1 MIGWFMLPRI
11 AFGPRQ
17 PTLADLAISRSG
29 VRAPRGGLGLSALEQ
44 AGIETPVFQGATQNS
59 QGVKSGWPRDYV
71 RRLAFSDTAAIV
83 ASVAFAQLV
92 RFGTSPATLKSE
104 LSVYSYTLVS
114 GVLVTAWFMALTLV
128 RSREPR
134 AVGTGLD
141 EYRRVVGASTALFGA
156 IAIVSYLLK
165 LEVARGYLA
174 VALPL
179 GLTTLLVGRWLW
191 RKWLSKERLD
201 GRLTSTVLVVGS
213 HRAAA
218 GMAQTFERAQ
228 AAGYRVAGVCVPGW
242 GKSKGSSLDIDGH
255 AVPVLGDENAVPH
268 ALAKTGADIVA
279 VSNTDYL
286 GPEGMRALAWQLEAV
301 DVGLVVAP
309 SVVDVAGPRLQ
320 IHPVAGLPLLHVD
333 RPQYRG
339 AVKVGKLALDG
350 FVATIAFFCLSPL
363 LLVVALLIKWDS
375 RGPILYKAE
384 RIGRNGEPFNMLKF
398 RSMVV
403 DAERHR
409 LALVARNQAS
419 GPLFK
424 IHADPRVTRVGR
436 WIRRLSVDELPQLIN
451 VIRGE
456 MSIVGPRPPL
466 RSEVASY
473 TGDVHRRMLVKPGI
487 TGLWQVSG
495 RSDLS
500 WEESVRLD
508 LYYVENWSMIQDLLI
523 MCRTV
528 WAVLKGIGAY

>member
-1 MIGWFMLPRI
+1 LSVIG
-11 AFGPRQ
+11 Q
-17 PTLADLAISRSG
+17 VVT
-29 VRAPRGGLGLSALEQ
+29 
-44 AGIETPVFQGATQNS
+44 ETRVFEAATQTS
-59 QGVKSGWPRDYV
+59 QTSKSGWARSYA
-71 RRLAFSDTAAIV
+71 RRLAFTDAGAIA
-83 ASVAFAQLV
+83 ASVALAQLV
-92 RFGTSPATLKSE
+92 RFGTDPATLKSE

-114 GVLVTAWFMALTLV
+114 GVLVMAWFTALALL

-134 AVGTGLD
+134 AVGTGFD
-141 EYRRVVGASTALFGA
+141 EYRRVISASTALFGA
-156 IAIVSYLLK
+156 IAVVSYLLK

-179 GLTTLLVGRWLW
+179 GLSSLLMGRWLW
-191 RKWLSKERLD
+191 RKWLTRERCE

-228 AAGYRVAGVCVPGW
+228 AAGFRVAGVCVPGW
-242 GKSKGSSLDIDGH
+242 RTGKASSLNIDGH
-255 AVPVLGDENAVPH
+255 SVPVLGDENALPE
-268 ALAKTGADIVA
+268 ALAATAADMVA

-286 GPEGMRALAWQLEAV
+286 GTDGMRALAWQLEAV
-301 DVGLVVAP
+301 DVDLVVAP

-350 FVATIAFFCLSPL
+350 FGATLALFFLSPIML
-363 LLVVALLIKWDS
+363 IVALLIKLDS
-375 RGPILYKAE
+375 PGPVLYKAE
-384 RIGRNGEPFNMLKF
+384 RIGRNGEPFSMLKF

-403 DAERHR
+403 GAERR
-409 LALVARNQAS
+409 RRALVDRNQAS

-424 IHADPRVTRVGR
+424 MRDDPRVTRVGR
-436 WIRRLSVDELPQLIN
+436 WIRRLSIDELPQLIN

-456 MSIVGPRPPL
+456 MSLVGPRPPL
-466 RSEVASY
+466 RLEVASY

-500 WEESVRLD
+500 WEEAVRLD
-508 LYYVENWSMIQDLLI
+508 LYYVENWSMIQDVLI
-523 MCRTV
+523 MCRT
-528 WAVLKGIGAY
+528 IGAVFKGTGAY